1 MVKGRLRA
9 GRHSIIGCC
18 VLMFACTLIGCG
30 GSASTLDPA
39 GQGASDVAW
48 IAWLMLAGT
57 VLLMIVMSA
66 LWLHASHSG
75 RAEPLDWSEKRI
87 LIGGGLVLPLAVI
100 VLLLIFGVRTGQS
113 MLAAGTPDLQV
124 RATGHQW
131 WWQFEYTGPNG
142 QIVQV
147 IDALHL
153 PVGARVDVLVE
164 SADVIH
170 SFWVPSLGGK
180 LDAIPGRTN
189 TLRLLPTRTGR
200 FAGQCA
206 EFCGARH
213 AHMRFE
219 VTVHEADGFA
229 IWLAGAAESAGN
241 GRTGESA
248 P

>member
-1 MVKGRLRA
+1 MAKGRLRA
-9 GRHSIIGCC
+9 GHHPIITLSG
-18 VLMFACTLIGCG
+18 VMSVCTLTGCG
-30 GSASTLDPA
+30 GAASTLDPA
-39 GQGASDVAW
+39 GQGAADVAW
-48 IAWLMLAGT
+48 IAWVMLAGT
-57 VLLMIVMSA
+57 VLLMVVMSA

-75 RAEPLDWSEKRI
+75 RAEPLGWSEKRI

-113 MLAAGTPDLQV
+113 MWPAGTPDLQV
-124 RATGHQW
+124 RAIGYQW
-131 WWQFEYTGPNG
+131 WWQFEYSGPNG
-142 QIVQV
+142 QMVQV
-147 IDALHL
+147 RDELHL

-213 AHMRFE
+213 AQMRFE

-229 IWLAGAAESAGN
+229 SWLAGAAASDLRSDES
-241 GRTGESA
+241 T